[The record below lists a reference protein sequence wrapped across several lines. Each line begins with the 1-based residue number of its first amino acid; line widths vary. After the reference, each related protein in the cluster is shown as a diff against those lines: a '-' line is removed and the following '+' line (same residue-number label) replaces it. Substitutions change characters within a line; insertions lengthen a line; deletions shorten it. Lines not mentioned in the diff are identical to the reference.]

1 MAGNRAE
8 YSWGIDKTVLWLRDE
23 GTESRSLTNDLNN
36 CLVEIAG
43 ELPPERK
50 LTDYRIVYRDSEG
63 TWDGVSVTKM
73 GDLEFDRQWVE
84 KKGGS
89 FHSMNLQTEI
99 FSLNKQDYQQAREA
113 ILASDHYWHR
123 ADEQSVGDQVARA
136 NRFLKRDDGQG
147 RGR

>member
-8 YSWGIDKTVLWLRDE
+8 YSWGTDRSVLWLKDE
-23 GTESRSLTNDLNN
+23 GAECRSLTNDLNN
-36 CLVEIAG
+36 SLVEIAG

-50 LTDYRIVYRDSEG
+50 LTDYRIIYRDSEG

-73 GDLEFDRQWVE
+73 GDLEFDRHWLK

-113 ILASDHYWHR
+113 ILASKHYWYR
-123 ADEQSVGDQVARA
+123 ADEPSISDQVARA
-136 NRFLKRDDGQG
+136 NRFLKRDGGQSKG
-147 RGR
+147 R